1 MESKNFDQITIAL
14 AKINFLEY
22 FDLIVAIADGGL
34 IPAAMINQKLR
45 IPLRILKI
53 SYRNEDK
60 QPMYNEP
67 QVIEQPSLQNIEGKT
82 ILLIDDVS
90 RSGSTFLTARKV
102 LKSAKTIKTFVVNG
116 QADYSLF
123 NEQCFKFPWLIN

>member
-14 AKINFLEY
+14 AKINFLEH

-67 QVIEQPSLQNIEGKT
+67 QVVEQPSLQNIEGKN

-90 RSGSTFLTARKV
+90 RSGATFLTAREV

-116 QADYSLF
+116 QADYALF